1 MVELISYSAETALIT
16 FHFRFSSDSS
26 LLIESFCRNFAK
38 KFSPP
43 EKGSKTI
50 FRFLSKNS
58 NRKNE
63 REKKNGTEWS
73 ARMGEEGKTVNGKI
87 LDGANSKTIERS
99 EVEEKRAS
107 EQTSWVNYRGEDGR
121 IKRGR

>member
-1 MVELISYSAETALIT
+1 MVELISYSAETFIT
-16 FHFRFSSDSS
+16 FHFRFSHPIRRAS
-26 LLIESFCRNFAK
+26 LLIESFCRNFA
-38 KFSPP
+38 
-43 EKGSKTI
+43 
-50 FRFLSKNS
+50 
-58 NRKNE
+58 RKNQREDFAFFLEKIQIEIRE
-63 REKKNGTEWS
+63 REKKWFRVD

>member
-1 MVELISYSAETALIT
+1 MRVVCE
-16 FHFRFSSDSS
+16 
-26 LLIESFCRNFAK
+26 
-38 KFSPP
+38 
-43 EKGSKTI
+43 
-50 FRFLSKNS
+50 
-58 NRKNE
+58 
-63 REKKNGTEWS
+63 NG
-73 ARMGEEGKTVNGKI
+73 RGGENCQRSKI

>member
-1 MVELISYSAETALIT
+1 MKERKMV
-16 FHFRFSSDSS
+16 SSRC
-26 LLIESFCRNFAK
+26 ENA
-38 KFSPP
+38 
-43 EKGSKTI
+43 
-50 FRFLSKNS
+50 
-58 NRKNE
+58 
-63 REKKNGTEWS
+63 
-73 ARMGEEGKTVNGKI
+73 GEEGKTVNGKI

>member
-1 MVELISYSAETALIT
+1 MVCE
-16 FHFRFSSDSS
+16 
-26 LLIESFCRNFAK
+26 
-38 KFSPP
+38 
-43 EKGSKTI
+43 
-50 FRFLSKNS
+50 
-58 NRKNE
+58 
-63 REKKNGTEWS
+63 NG
-73 ARMGEEGKTVNGKI
+73 RGGENCQRSKI

>member
-1 MVELISYSAETALIT
+1 M
-16 FHFRFSSDSS
+16 
-26 LLIESFCRNFAK
+26 
-38 KFSPP
+38 
-43 EKGSKTI
+43 
-50 FRFLSKNS
+50 
-58 NRKNE
+58 
-63 REKKNGTEWS
+63 REC
-73 ARMGEEGKTVNGKI
+73 GEEGKTVNGKI